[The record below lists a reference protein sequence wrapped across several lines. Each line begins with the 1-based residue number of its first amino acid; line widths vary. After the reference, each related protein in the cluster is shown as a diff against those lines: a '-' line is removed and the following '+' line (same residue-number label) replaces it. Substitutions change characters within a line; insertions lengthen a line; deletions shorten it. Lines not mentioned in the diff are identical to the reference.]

1 MSFQICLVSFFC
13 YVIIVPGYFAPAY
26 FLNCYGMKKDMTAG
40 TEGTTILLFAIP
52 IMGANL
58 LQVLYGFAD
67 SVIVGNFVN
76 SSALGA
82 IGLTGS
88 MTWLLLTFCTGL
100 GNGTSIAVSQ
110 FFGARKEKEIHE
122 VVATSYLLSFVISLA
137 LTSACFLLSRVIIY
151 DFLQTPEE
159 MRADSRL
166 YFLIYSGGLIFQM
179 LYNVTY
185 GILRAYGDSRGALLF
200 LLISSLMN
208 VGLDCLFRIVFQ
220 WGVAGA
226 AAATVISQAASAAAS
241 ILYMRKFFPEVFPKP
256 RFLYAW
262 KEKSR
267 LLLRL
272 SVPITFQQMV
282 TALGFTVLQRLVN
295 TFGAASIEGYAA
307 MQKIEQ
313 IAHIPSNSFH
323 TAIASFTGQNIGA
336 GQTER
341 VQKGYRVTVGFGVGI
356 SAALCVLV
364 LIFDERL
371 LAMFSIAGEAMK
383 RGCEHLDLLMLF
395 IWANTITNIT
405 CGFLQGA
412 GDVRIP
418 AASGFVNLG
427 IRLALSY
434 LFAAMGLGYICYFI
448 SMPPAWCLTSL
459 FVYLRYRSGKWKK
472 YRIV

>member
-1 MSFQICLVSFFC
+1 MSFQIYLVSFFC
-13 YVIIVPGYFAPAY
+13 YAIIVPGYFAPAY
-26 FLNCYGMKKDMTAG
+26 FLNCYEKVSTVYRMKKDMTAG
-40 TEGTTILLFAIP
+40 TEGKTILLFAIP

-137 LTSACFLLSRVIIY
+137 LTSACFLL
-151 DFLQTPEE
+151 TPEE

-208 VGLDCLFRIVFQ
+208 VGLDCLFIIVFQ

-226 AAATVISQAASAAAS
+226 AAATVISQAASAVAS

>member
-1 MSFQICLVSFFC
+1 MGVCN
-13 YVIIVPGYFAPAY
+13 G
-26 FLNCYGMKKDMTAG
+26 
-40 TEGTTILLFAIP
+40 FAIP
-52 IMGANL
+52 LAHK
-58 LQVLYGFAD
+58 
-67 SVIVGNFVN
+67 
-76 SSALGA
+76 
-82 IGLTGS
+82 
-88 MTWLLLTFCTGL
+88 
-100 GNGTSIAVSQ
+100 
-110 FFGARKEKEIHE
+110 FGAGDYRGLRAFMVNAIYLSAIFA
-122 VVATSYLLSFVISLA
+122 VVMTAVTVVFCRPILELMRTPDNIIDGAYLYIVIIFAGIPATYLYNLISAIIRSMGDSKTPVVFLVISSVMNIA
-137 LTSACFLLSRVIIY
+137 LDLVFIIN
-151 DFLQTPEE
+151 LH
-159 MRADSRL
+159 L
-166 YFLIYSGGLIFQM
+166 
-179 LYNVTY
+179 
-185 GILRAYGDSRGALLF
+185 
-200 LLISSLMN
+200 
-208 VGLDCLFRIVFQ
+208 
-220 WGVAGA
+220 GVAGA
-226 AAATVISQAASAAAS
+226 SLATVISQAASAAAS
-241 ILYMRKFFPEVFPKP
+241 ILYMRKLFPEVFPKP

-448 SMPPAWCLTSL
+448 SMPPAWCLTSF